1 MAFPGDFPT
10 PIDQGGPGQGQPVG
24 GFGGDPAGDQTS
36 HRATVQRVGK
46 APVLLVH
53 GNEAAADMTQ
63 WNLLDLKDM
72 LNGAG
77 YPNDLI
83 WAPSYLATGVRDN
96 ELPFARPHT
105 NNVNEVR
112 EFVDRVCGY
121 LDVNVVD
128 VIAHSLGCSLVYAIC
143 RGLEKRPPPP
153 VNFNQPKRWQR
164 VGTFVALAGAFHGL
178 GPGLATGEWVPAG
191 EFMTELL
198 GETEGG
204 GGEAPHRPGQA
215 LTPPPTPHNITYF
228 CGIAQGDFVDASRS
242 GTGRLTGAVNR
253 NYSLGPSLLGHRR
266 IKEDPVVFADFLPL
280 LNTVPPAPPAT
291 LAVQPDAGSHA
302 NPLTAT
308 VAVTPATLTV
318 EVTAARVTKAVSNG
332 ALAVTTLDS
341 QHHTLHDGDTLT
353 LSTDG
358 QWELTFSTPG
368 AVDDEIRTYWVG
380 IPAVDATITT
390 SNATPFP
397 TSLTVMAT
405 TSNPRANLYHSL
417 GGDLWNE
424 GANISITDDAVVSF
438 IAIDPSGVT
447 SQIVSKPFRKAV
459 PPQAQVTANV
469 NEHFLAGR
477 IDVNEFL
484 TYFNQFGLTRFT
496 LFLVHGDWVLDP
508 QQPIAARTAPQP
520 AASHDSGTFRDPVT
534 ITLSAGDSVD
544 PNPQIYYTTD
554 DSDPTTDSPR
564 FAGSGRIR
572 LAGSGP
578 RTVKYF
584 ARNSAGKHSPIE
596 TRTYDMDGA
605 DDGPIISIRAGDPQ
619 PGQHP
624 APVTLT
630 IEATDNTDSH
640 VTVFYT
646 DDGSLPDEQS
656 PSFQD
661 HKQFQLAAPGNQI
674 ITCYAKDSTG
684 NESYEVFHY
693 SIRP

>member
-1 MAFPGDFPT
+1 M
-10 PIDQGGPGQGQPVG
+10 
-24 GFGGDPAGDQTS
+24 
-36 HRATVQRVGK
+36 
-46 APVLLVH
+46 
-53 GNEAAADMTQ
+53 
-63 WNLLDLKDM
+63 
-72 LNGAG
+72 
-77 YPNDLI
+77 
-83 WAPSYLATGVRDN
+83 
-96 ELPFARPHT
+96 PFARPHT

-164 VGTFVALAGAFHGL
+164 LGTFVALAGAFHGL

-204 GGEAPHRPGQA
+204 GGEAPHRPGQTV
-215 LTPPPTPHNITYF
+215 TPPPTPHNITYF

-358 QWELTFSTPG
+358 QWELTFSAPG

-405 TSNPRANLYHSL
+405 TSNPRASLYHSL

-447 SQIVSKPFRKAV
+447 SQIVSKPFRKAR
-459 PPQAQVTANV
+459 PTAN
-469 NEHFLAGR
+469 AGHGQR
-477 IDVNEFL
+477 QRAFPCGTNRRQRVPDLPQPVRPRAFHTISRGRGLGTRSRNNQSRPEPLRNPPPATSPAPSATPSPSPFRL
-484 TYFNQFGLTRFT
+484 TTASTRT
-496 LFLVHGDWVLDP
+496 HRSTTPPTVRTQPPTPPASPDRDGSGWPAADREPSSTSRATAPASTHRRDQNLRHGRRRRRTDHQHP
-508 QQPIAARTAPQP
+508 GRRPATRTAPGAGHAHHRGHRQHGQP
-520 AASHDSGTFRDPVT
+520 RHCLLHRRRLTARRAVTIIPRPQAIPARRPRQPDHHLLRKGQHRQRILRSLPLLDPPVT
-534 ITLSAGDSVD
+534 ADR
-544 PNPQIYYTTD
+544 TD
-554 DSDPTTDSPR
+554 VSRRWCRPETPKR
-564 FAGSGRIR
+564 WR
-572 LAGSGP
+572 
-578 RTVKYF
+578 
-584 ARNSAGKHSPIE
+584 ARAEPGLLCGE
-596 TRTYDMDGA
+596 A
-605 DDGPIISIRAGDPQ
+605 DF
-619 PGQHP
+619 
-624 APVTLT
+624 L
-630 IEATDNTDSH
+630 
-640 VTVFYT
+640 
-646 DDGSLPDEQS
+646 
-656 PSFQD
+656 
-661 HKQFQLAAPGNQI
+661 K
-674 ITCYAKDSTG
+674 
-684 NESYEVFHY
+684 
-693 SIRP
+693 